1 MSSRM
6 VCPPLRR
13 AQPPGI
19 AGQSAHGSHSAWRSP
34 QVESRGYP
42 EVPERCPPPAHPD
55 TFQPSRFHG
64 VAESQPAATLAWRES
79 PAHEMRG
86 PLNQIRSNRHQSW
99 HLIPAQILLHR
110 LLIPITVGRNETD
123 AGPPRR
129 ATVSLPTALTSRKMT
144 TRMLPAPTANESRHL
159 KFIQAA
165 LFAGFVISGMIAT
178 ILGPSLPT
186 FIARWALDDTQAGL
200 FFTTQFTGSLLGVLL
215 SSAILSTRGYRD
227 ALVLG
232 FFLMAAG
239 VTGLNS
245 ASQYIAL
252 LATALYGFGF
262 GIAIPATN
270 LCIAEISGARRAA
283 ALNLVNMAWGIGAI
297 ACPVLL
303 LAGLRAAR
311 YTAVLLTIA
320 ACALLLSIFFG
331 SIEFA
336 GLSSKSPR
344 TATAKQK
351 INPPHP
357 IHVPVALAL
366 LFYLYIGTENAISG
380 WAAEQA
386 HRVGAGNS
394 AVVMPMF
401 FWAGL
406 LSGRGISAL
415 ILTRV
420 KENLLVIT
428 GLVLSAVGATCLL
441 LAATRAQVILGV
453 VLAGFGLAGVYPIFI
468 SWLSKWYAARARRL
482 GGVMFSMA
490 ALGGA
495 TMPWTVGFV
504 SQHAN
509 SLRVGLLVPLAGS
522 VAMIVLVTVLRR
534 RIAA

>member
-1 MSSRM
+1 
-6 VCPPLRR
+6 
-13 AQPPGI
+13 
-19 AGQSAHGSHSAWRSP
+19 
-34 QVESRGYP
+34 
-42 EVPERCPPPAHPD
+42 
-55 TFQPSRFHG
+55 
-64 VAESQPAATLAWRES
+64 
-79 PAHEMRG
+79 
-86 PLNQIRSNRHQSW
+86 
-99 HLIPAQILLHR
+99 
-110 LLIPITVGRNETD
+110 
-123 AGPPRR
+123 
-129 ATVSLPTALTSRKMT
+129 MT
-144 TRMLPAPTANESRHL
+144 TRMSPASTANEAQHF
-159 KFIQAA
+159 KIVQAA
-165 LFAGFVISGMIAT
+165 LFAGFVISGMVAT

-232 FFLMAAG
+232 FLLMAAG

-245 ASQYIAL
+245 ASEHIAL

-283 ALNLVNMAWGIGAI
+283 ALNLVNMAWGVGAI

-303 LAGLRAAR
+303 LAGLRANHF
-311 YTAVLLTIA
+311 TSVLLSIA
-320 ACALLLSIFFG
+320 ASALLLSIFFVVMKF
-331 SIEFA
+331 EN
-336 GLSSKSPR
+336 LSTESAS

-351 INPPHP
+351 ITPAQPF
-357 IHVPVALAL
+357 HVPVALAL
-366 LFYLYIGTENAISG
+366 LFYLYIGTENGISG

-386 HRVGAGNS
+386 RRVGAGNA

-420 KENLLVIT
+420 KENWLVIT
-428 GLVLSAVGATCLL
+428 GLMLSGLGTMCLL
-441 LAATRAQVILGV
+441 LATSRSQVILSV
-453 VLAGFGLAGVYPIFI
+453 VLAGFGLASIYPIYI
-468 SWLSKWYAARARRL
+468 SWLSKWYGERARRL
-482 GGVMFSMA
+482 GGVMFSMGSV
-490 ALGGA
+490 GGA
-495 TMPWTVGFV
+495 TMPWMVGFV

-509 SLRVGLLVPLAGS
+509 SLRVGLLVPLFGC
-522 VAMIVLVTVLRR
+522 VAMIVLVAVLRR

>member
-1 MSSRM
+1 
-6 VCPPLRR
+6 VNPPK
-13 AQPPGI
+13 QTV
-19 AGQSAHGSHSAWRSP
+19 S
-34 QVESRGYP
+34 ESR
-42 EVPERCPPPAHPD
+42 R
-55 TFQPSRFHG
+55 
-64 VAESQPAATLAWRES
+64 
-79 PAHEMRG
+79 
-86 PLNQIRSNRHQSW
+86 
-99 HLIPAQILLHR
+99 
-110 LLIPITVGRNETD
+110 
-123 AGPPRR
+123 
-129 ATVSLPTALTSRKMT
+129 
-144 TRMLPAPTANESRHL
+144 L
-159 KFIQAA
+159 KFLQAA

-215 SSAILSTRGYRD
+215 TSAILSTRGYRD

-303 LAGLRAAR
+303 LAALRADR
-311 YTAVLLTIA
+311 YTAVLLSIA
-320 ACALLLSIFFG
+320 ACALLLSIFFA
-331 SIEFA
+331 SMRFA
-336 GLSSKSPR
+336 GLSSKSPK
-344 TATAKQK
+344 TATPEQK
-351 INPPHP
+351 INPAHP

-386 HRVGAGNS
+386 HRVGTGDTS
-394 AVVMPMF
+394 AVMPMF

-415 ILTRV
+415 ILTKV
-420 KENLLVIT
+420 KESLLVIT
-428 GLVLSAVGATCLL
+428 GLVISALGTTSLL
-441 LAATRAQVILGV
+441 LATKRSQVILAV
-453 VLAGFGLAGVYPIFI
+453 LLAGFGLASVYPIFI
-468 SWLSKWYAARARRL
+468 SWLSKWYGERARRL

-490 ALGGA
+490 AVGGA
-495 TMPWTVGFV
+495 TMPWLVGFI

-509 SLRVGLLVPLAGS
+509 SLRVGLLVPLCGCA
-522 VAMIVLVTVLRR
+522 AMIVLAAVLRR
-534 RIAA
+534 RILA

>member
-1 MSSRM
+1 
-6 VCPPLRR
+6 
-13 AQPPGI
+13 
-19 AGQSAHGSHSAWRSP
+19 
-34 QVESRGYP
+34 
-42 EVPERCPPPAHPD
+42 
-55 TFQPSRFHG
+55 
-64 VAESQPAATLAWRES
+64 
-79 PAHEMRG
+79 
-86 PLNQIRSNRHQSW
+86 
-99 HLIPAQILLHR
+99 
-110 LLIPITVGRNETD
+110 
-123 AGPPRR
+123 
-129 ATVSLPTALTSRKMT
+129 MT
-144 TRMLPAPTANESRHL
+144 TRMLPLPAANESRRL
-159 KFIQAA
+159 KFLQAA

-200 FFTTQFTGSLLGVLL
+200 FFTTQFSGSLLGVLL

-239 VTGLNS
+239 VTGLNG

-303 LAGLRAAR
+303 LAGLRADR
-311 YTAVLLTIA
+311 YTAVLLSIA

-331 SIEFA
+331 SIKFA

-344 TATAKQK
+344 TATAEQK
-351 INPPHP
+351 LNPPHP

-386 HRVGAGNS
+386 HRVGTGNAS
-394 AVVMPMF
+394 AVMPMF

-415 ILTRV
+415 ILTKV
-420 KENLLVIT
+420 KESLLVIT
-428 GLVLSAVGATCLL
+428 GLVISALGTTSLL
-441 LAATRAQVILGV
+441 LAATRSQVILAV
-453 VLAGFGLAGVYPIFI
+453 VLAGFGLASVYPIFI
-468 SWLSKWYAARARRL
+468 SWLSKWYGERARRL

-490 ALGGA
+490 AVGGA
-495 TMPWTVGFV
+495 TMPWLVGFI

-509 SLRVGLLVPLAGS
+509 SLRVGLLVPLCGCA
-522 VAMIVLVTVLRR
+522 AMIGLVAVLRR
-534 RIAA
+534 RVLA